1 MGLLRNLIVRIKGDN
16 TDLDNKLNKSESSI
30 SKWGKRI
37 AAVFAAAFSVKVVT
51 KFFNEVAALAG
62 AAEGVRAAFDK
73 LNNPLLLSQLRKATR
88 GTVDDITLM
97 QKAVQARNF
106 KIPLDQL
113 ATYFE
118 FATNRAIETGES
130 VDYLVDS
137 IITGIGRK
145 SVLVMDNLGI
155 SAVELQE
162 EVKKIGD
169 FGAAA
174 GVIIRRELTSMGEVA
189 DTTATKIES
198 INTAWKNLKAGLG
211 KSLVNTK
218 GFQGLLNWVS
228 DLGKIAQVPGMSLP
242 QALMATIFKRK
253 EIIEII
259 EEGEK
264 KITEEYKKQTEALK
278 EAERVTT
285 PSRQLVSAPGKA
297 SSGQLA
303 FPNMFS
309 PAGLAGAPNVSPP
322 DWLTTMLDNW
332 QATIDNA
339 KWNIIDS
346 ATELVEGLFAA
357 MSGGDWSEFGKNMLM
372 GFANFLSMLGKLLI
386 AFAAAESG
394 FLAASSNP
402 LAWPVALAAGIAA
415 VAAAGIIKG
424 VIGSGAKAMT
434 VGGTGGG
441 YGGGGGQASAGQ
453 MKVVIE
459 GKLVGRDIYWSNR
472 RYEDELNAA
481 T

>member
-37 AAVFAAAFSVKVVT
+37 AKVFAAAFSVKVVT
-51 KFFNEVAALAG
+51 KFFSEVAALAG

-162 EVKKIGD
+162 EVKKVGD

-211 KSLVNTK
+211 ESLVNAK

-253 EIIEII
+253 EVIETI

-278 EAERVTT
+278 EAMRVTT

-309 PAGLAGAPNVSPP
+309 PAGLAGAPDVSPP
-322 DWLTTMLDNW
+322 DWLVTMLDNW

-346 ATELVEGLFAA
+346 ATELVEGLFSA

-394 FLAASSNP
+394 FLSASKNP

-415 VAAAGIIKG
+415 VATAGIIKG

-434 VGGTGGG
+434 GGGTGGG

-459 GKLVGRDIYWSNR
+459 GKLVGKDIYWSNR

>member
-37 AAVFAAAFSVKVVT
+37 SAVFAAAFAVKVVT
-51 KFFNEVAALAG
+51 KFFNEVVALAG

-174 GVIIRRELTSMGEVA
+174 GVIIRRELTDMGEVA

-211 KSLVNTK
+211 ESLVNTK

-253 EIIEII
+253 EIIETIQ
-259 EEGEK
+259 EGEK
-264 KITEEYKKQTEALK
+264 KITEEYEKQTKALK
-278 EAERVTT
+278 EAMRVTT

-309 PAGLAGAPNVSPP
+309 PAGLSGAPDVSPP

-386 AFAAAESG
+386 AFAVVESG

-402 LAWPVALAAGIAA
+402 LSWPVALAAGIAA

-434 VGGTGGG
+434 GGGTGGG
-441 YGGGGGQASAGQ
+441 YAGGGGGASAGQ

-459 GKLVGRDIYWSNR
+459 GKLVGKDIYWSNR

>member
-37 AAVFAAAFSVKVVT
+37 AKVFAAAFSVKVVT
-51 KFFNEVAALAG
+51 EFFNEVVALAG

-162 EVKKIGD
+162 EVKKVGD

-174 GVIIRRELTSMGEVA
+174 GVIIRRELTDMGEVA

-211 KSLVNTK
+211 ESLVNTK

-253 EIIEII
+253 EIIETI

-264 KITEEYKKQTEALK
+264 KITEEYEKQTKALK
-278 EAERVTT
+278 EAMRVTT

-309 PAGLAGAPNVSPP
+309 PAGLSGAPDVSPP

-346 ATELVEGLFAA
+346 ATELVEGLFSA

-386 AFAAAESG
+386 AFAAVESG
-394 FLAASSNP
+394 FLSASANP

-434 VGGTGGG
+434 GGGTGGG
-441 YGGGGGQASAGQ
+441 YAGGGGGASAGQ

-459 GKLVGRDIYWSNR
+459 GKLVGKDIYWSNR